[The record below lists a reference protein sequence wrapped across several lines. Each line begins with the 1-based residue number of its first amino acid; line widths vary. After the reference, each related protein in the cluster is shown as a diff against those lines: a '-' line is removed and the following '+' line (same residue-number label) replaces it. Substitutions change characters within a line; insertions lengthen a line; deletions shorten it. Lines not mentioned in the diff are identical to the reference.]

1 MEIVKTS
8 NAPQAVGPYSQAV
21 KSGNLLFCSGQIPL
35 NPDGSVV
42 DGDVRVQAT
51 QILEN
56 IKAVLEAAGTSLDRV
71 VKCTMFLV
79 DINDFAVVNEV
90 YASYFTS
97 ENKPA
102 RSTIGVAA
110 LPKGL
115 KIEIECIAEL

>member
-1 MEIVKTS
+1 MEIVKTT
-8 NAPQAVGPYSQAV
+8 NAPQAVGPYSQAM

-35 NPDGSVV
+35 NSDGSVV

-51 QILEN
+51 RILEN

-71 VKCTMFLV
+71 VKCTLFLV

-90 YASYFTS
+90 YASYFHS